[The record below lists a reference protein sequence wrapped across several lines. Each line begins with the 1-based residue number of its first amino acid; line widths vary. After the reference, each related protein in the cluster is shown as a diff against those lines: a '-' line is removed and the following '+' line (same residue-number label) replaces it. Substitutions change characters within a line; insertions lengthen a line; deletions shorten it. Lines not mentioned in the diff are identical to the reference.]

1 MHCGGVL
8 KFLLFITCLT
18 GAHGHGYLSVSC
30 PEGTGGP
37 TPDGD
42 CWCQDGGPLPDS
54 GVCFENG
61 IRGCTFSQTAEHGI
75 KNDHLF
81 LPSCSG
87 CKCGSFQPSP
97 VPSPPTPAP
106 SCPEGTGGPTPD
118 GDCWCQGGK
127 KCYEDGSLG
136 CTFSQTAEQGIKN
149 ENLFLPSCDACECL
163 APTTPAPTT
172 PAPTTPAPTTRAPTP
187 APAPCP
193 NGWGQQCGGQGFTGS
208 TCCQPG
214 FVCQVSGPWWAQC
227 SPSKVLLAAAEAQM
241 PQCRVRCRS

>member
-61 IRGCTFSQTAEHGI
+61 VRGCTFSQTAEHGI

-106 SCPEGTGGPTPD
+106 SCPEGTGGPSPD
-118 GDCWCQGGK
+118 GDCWCQGGTY
-127 KCYEDGSLG
+127 CYEDAVRG

-149 ENLFLPSCDACECL
+149 DHLFLPSCGGCECS
-163 APTTPAPTT
+163 ATPTPAPTT
-172 PAPTTPAPTTRAPTP
+172 PAPPPPPTTAPPTP
-187 APAPCP
+187 APAPK
-193 NGWGQQCGGQGFTGS
+193 
-208 TCCQPG
+208 CCQWQPG
-214 FVCQVSGPWWAQC
+214 CPGASNTCATGWCGESQSRCSGCAGHWC
-227 SPSKVLLAAAEAQM
+227 V
-241 PQCRVRCRS
+241 PQR